1 MDEEDDNESDVI
13 EIKKPC
19 NHHAEFA
26 PTMILLPSSDP
37 IDIQFNSLFLTKSF
51 VNFRQEPHPKKS
63 ILKKVNSFW
72 SKSSTDENVLT
83 TTPYSTVTGSEG
95 RSVTSVN

>member
-37 IDIQFNSLFLTKSF
+37 IDSAVKS
-51 VNFRQEPHPKKS
+51 E
-63 ILKKVNSFW
+63 
-72 SKSSTDENVLT
+72 TDEVWFGPLYTIQQSIFNKKFCQL
-83 TTPYSTVTGSEG
+83 SSG
-95 RSVTSVN
+95 TSSQKIDFEKS